1 LRVALLIAFLIVT
14 PGARTAPAFA
24 APPHLDD
31 AAVSVSRT
39 PVRGDQKDRQELAR
53 IERAG
58 IALAQSRWEDA
69 LLEMLL
75 LPPHLRGFIDVP
87 DSGWTGKSAVEK
99 VTIERVIGRSWR
111 HVRDLLG
118 AADRPDGSLEM
129 RDLYPRL
136 ERIPIVCITAGVAP
150 PANHARV
157 LLYWKNRLQKR
168 LARDRTI
175 SRVREHLLAGEDEK
189 AMQLLEPLRSP
200 SSCEMDLGKTIS
212 DYRAGVI
219 DRLREEVESCQESGD
234 LTRMLEVASRWSR
247 IESENPQVLLQ
258 RQQVLERCRLE
269 AEELLADGHPAASL
283 LRVAAIVAEGEPM
296 GDQLQRLRS
305 RLQLPL
311 RPVIVRGVVP
321 VEVESGS
328 RAILMVGTPQVSCRQ
343 GTAVGSSGSRFSP
356 TGRRW
361 SRSPAH
367 RADARRWSQL
377 VSEIVDLTQRWT
389 EATPVESL
397 LISTRREFRVVE
409 ALRLSQRL
417 LKTPGR
423 RWRTVWDERQ
433 SNRVAEQWWITASVP
448 LLYIDEI
455 GQIRRE
461 SVSAQVILS
470 PFDPARSGL
479 PVPLRDVERE
489 RAKIVAK
496 LDLQVEIRAGE
507 IARQRL
513 LDSLLKARQ
522 LAAAGDVASARELLL
537 PALIGAQEHDRD
549 LCEQG
554 IVEIARWDHLEVETV
569 RSAANRSTTP

>member
-1 LRVALLIAFLIVT
+1 MAT
-14 PGARTAPAFA
+14 GPRTSPAVA
-24 APPHLDD
+24 APPQLDEGSSTD
-31 AAVSVSRT
+31 DSSGLHRT
-39 PVRGDQKDRQELAR
+39 PFSSTERDRQHLAR

-75 LPPHLRGFIDVP
+75 LPPHLRDFVDVP
-87 DSGWTGKSAVEK
+87 GSGWTGKSAVEK
-99 VTIERVIGRSWR
+99 VTIEGVIDRSWR

-118 AADRPDGSLEM
+118 ASDRPDGSQAM

-150 PANHARV
+150 PENHPRV
-157 LLYWKNRLQKR
+157 LLYWKNRLERR
-168 LARDRTI
+168 LVRDRII
-175 SRVREHLLAGEDEK
+175 SRVRELLLAGEDEK
-189 AMQLLEPLRSP
+189 AMELLEPLRSP
-200 SSCEMDLGKTIS
+200 HSCELDLGQTIT

-219 DRLREEVESCQESGD
+219 DRLQQEVESCQESGD
-234 LTRMLEVASRWSR
+234 LTRLLEVATRWSR
-247 IESENPQVLLQ
+247 IEPENPRVLLQ
-258 RQQVLERCRLE
+258 RQQVLERCRLQ
-269 AEELLADGHPAASL
+269 AEELLADGHPAAAL
-283 LRVAAIVAEGEPM
+283 LRVAAIEAEGEPM

-305 RLQLPL
+305 RLELPL
-311 RPVIVRGVVP
+311 RPLIVRGMVP
-321 VEVESGS
+321 TEVESGS
-328 RAILMVGTPQVSCRQ
+328 RGILMVGTPQVSRRQ
-343 GTAVGSSGSRFSP
+343 GTAVGSTGSRFSP

-367 RADARRWSQL
+367 RADARRWTQL

-397 LISTRREFRVVE
+397 LISTRREFRVAE
-409 ALRLSQRL
+409 AMRLSRRL

-423 RWRTVWDERQ
+423 RWRTVWDDLQ
-433 SNRVAEQWWITASVP
+433 SNRVAEQWWITASAP

-455 GQIRRE
+455 GQIRQE

-470 PFDPARSGL
+470 PFEAARSGL

-496 LDLQVEIRAGE
+496 LDLQVEIRASE

-513 LDSLLKARQ
+513 RDSLLRARQ

-554 IVEIARWDHLEVETV
+554 IVEIARWGHLEVETV
-569 RSAANRSTTP
+569 RSVTNRSKTP